1 MTALVIVLTVLVAAL
16 SLLVGGLLRSHATI
30 LRRLHELDGGEAAA
44 GATSGTGRTSD
55 TGQPDFRAM
64 PGIPAPPGAVA
75 LPYPSRP
82 DQAGAPDVVGRGL
95 ADESIVVRLGGVDQN
110 TVLAF
115 LSSSCTTCLA
125 FWDDFARPG
134 GVALPPATRLVIVT
148 KDSDE
153 ESPVLIDELKPPGV
167 EVVMSSRAWTDL
179 GVPGSPYVVAVDGPS
194 GRVIGE
200 GTGMAWD
207 QVARLLVQATGDTA
221 FMTGSRAAKP
231 ASDADRE
238 ARVDRELLAAGILPG
253 DPSLYATDDFAET
266 PTDRY
271 AADAHAGDIGGSR

>member
-1 MTALVIVLTVLVAAL
+1 
-16 SLLVGGLLRSHATI
+16 
-30 LRRLHELDGGEAAA
+30 
-44 GATSGTGRTSD
+44 
-55 TGQPDFRAM
+55 M
-64 PGIPAPPGAVA
+64 PGIPGPPGSPPAPRGPVA
-75 LPYPSRP
+75 LPDPS
-82 DQAGAPDVVGRGL
+82 ATAPDVVGRGL
-95 ADESIVVRLGGVDQN
+95 ADEAIVVRLGGVEQN

-148 KDSDE
+148 KDQDE

-167 EVVMSSRAWTDL
+167 EVVMSSRAWSDL
-179 GVPGSPYVVAVDGPS
+179 NVPGSPYVVAVDGPS

-200 GTGMAWD
+200 GTGMSWD

-221 FMTGSRAAKP
+221 FMTGSRAVKP
-231 ASDADRE
+231 ASDAERE

-253 DPSLYATDDFAET
+253 DPSLYVTAYSESGDHVAEDHE
-266 PTDRY
+266 P
-271 AADAHAGDIGGSR
+271 GGSR